1 MSEETVSAELSAE
14 TRGRLAEVYAAIL
27 SRAPEHDIDPTLDRV
42 ADVLDLLG
50 NPHRAYKSVH
60 VTGTNGKTSTARIVE
75 SLIRAHGLRTGRFTS
90 PHLTSVTERIAIY
103 GEPITAERFIETY
116 DDVIPYIQMID
127 DRSVAGGGPRLS
139 FFEVLTVMAYAAFAD
154 APIDVAVVE
163 VGLGGRWDS
172 TNVIDAEVAV
182 ITPIAVDHTRWLGN
196 TITEIAFEKAG
207 IIKAGATVVSAV
219 QPDEAATQIA
229 QRAAEVGA
237 TVLSEEAPTEGAQVQ
252 AGALVVLDRKVAV
265 GGQVITVQTP
275 AAVYEDLMLPLHGE
289 YQAHN
294 ALLALVAAE
303 ALLSGGRAL
312 AGDTVQ
318 EGLGQV
324 TSPGRLEVVS
334 SSPTVIADAAHN
346 PAGAEA
352 LITGL
357 EEAFS
362 LKRLIAVVAMMADKD
377 AEGFLAALEPEI
389 DAVVVTTMQTDRA
402 FVVDDLADIA
412 LDVFGEDRV
421 FRAESLPDAIEA
433 AAALAES
440 ELDAGTGLGAG
451 VIVTGSVVLAAD
463 ARLLFGRGETA

>member
-90 PHLTSVTERIAIY
+90 PHLTSVTERIAID